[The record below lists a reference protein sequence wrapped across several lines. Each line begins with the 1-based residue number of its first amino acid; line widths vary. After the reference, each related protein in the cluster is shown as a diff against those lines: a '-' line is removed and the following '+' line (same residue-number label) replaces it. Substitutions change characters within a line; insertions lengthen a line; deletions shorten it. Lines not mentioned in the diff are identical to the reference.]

1 MPKHWSLRTRLFT
14 LVGAFFVVF
23 VAFAAV
29 AASSLQKISIN
40 GPVYED
46 IVDGKDIVADVL
58 PPPLYLVESFLLA
71 HELVQLQKGPEIDE
85 RIERGVRLRR
95 EYEERHAYWEK
106 RLRDAKIRQYLLGE
120 SYTPAVEFFRVRDQ
134 EFLPAVRSGDRER
147 ARAVLLGPLSVHYEA
162 HRKAVDVIVT
172 ETNSFNQRMEIK
184 AAELL
189 ATSSR
194 TMAAL
199 GLLAGAVV
207 LALVVVADGL
217 ATRLTRD
224 LAAASDAA
232 HRVAS
237 GDLTVSVAGAGGD
250 ESTRLLHAI
259 SQMAASLA
267 QLVSRAQKSSI
278 DLLSTAAELAAT
290 SREQESTVA
299 GFGAS
304 TSEIAAAVAEI
315 SATSRGLLTTMTD
328 VSRVAVESAQL
339 AQSGRTGL
347 ERMDQNMS
355 QLARAT
361 ANITSRLST
370 IQEKAADINV
380 VVTTIT
386 KVADQTNLL
395 SINAAIEAEK
405 AGEYGLGFLVLAREI
420 RRLADQTAV
429 ATLDIEHIVKQ
440 MQSAVTAGVMEMDRF
455 NADVRIGVATVE
467 QVGAQLGTI
476 IAQVSSLSERFEA
489 VNDGMR
495 SQSDGARQIRD
506 AMSSLTEGARQ
517 TSTSLGEFKLVSE
530 NLRSAAS
537 ELRES
542 IAGFRVG
549 T

>member
-1 MPKHWSLRTRLFT
+1 MPKHWSLRTRLFA

-23 VAFAAV
+23 VAFAAT
-29 AASSLQKISIN
+29 ATYSLRKISIN
-40 GPVYED
+40 GPLYGE

-58 PPPLYLVESFLLA
+58 PPPLYIIESFLLA
-71 HELVQLQKGPEIDE
+71 HELVQLQKASDIDD
-85 RIERGVRLRR
+85 RIERGARLRK
-95 EYEERHAYWEK
+95 EYEERHEYWSK
-106 RLRDAKIRQYLLGE
+106 RLGEGKIRQYLLVE
-120 SYTPAVEFFRVRDQ
+120 EYTPALEFFRVRDQ
-134 EFLPAVRSGDRER
+134 EFIPAIRSGDRDR
-147 ARAVLLGPLSVHYEA
+147 ARSILLGPLSSQYEI
-162 HRKAVDVIVT
+162 HRKAVDVIVA
-172 ETNSFNQRMEIK
+172 ETNALNQRLEV
-184 AAELL
+184 AAADLL
-189 ATSSR
+189 ATINS
-194 TMAAL
+194 TLVGLGVLAIAA
-199 GLLAGAVV
+199 V
-207 LALVVVADGL
+207 LALVVVADRL
-217 ATRLTRD
+217 ASRLTYD
-224 LAAASDAA
+224 ISAAAEAA

-237 GDLTVSVAGAGGD
+237 GDLTVSVEGAAGD
-250 ESTRLLHAI
+250 ESKRLLNAI

-267 QLVSRAQKSSI
+267 QLVARAQKSSI

-290 SREQESTVA
+290 SREQETTVA

-304 TSEIAAAVAEI
+304 TNEIAAAVTEI
-315 SATSRGLLTTMTD
+315 SATSRELLTTMTD

-339 AQSGRTGL
+339 AQSGRSGL
-347 ERMDQNMS
+347 ERMDSTMG
-355 QLARAT
+355 QLSRAT

-455 NADVRIGVATVE
+455 NADVRVGVATVE
-467 QVGAQLGTI
+467 QVGSQLGTI

-495 SQSDGARQIRD
+495 SQSEGARQIKD
-506 AMSSLTEGARQ
+506 AMASLTEGARQ
-517 TSTSLGEFKLVSE
+517 TSTSLGEFKLVSD

-549 T
+549 N